1 VVTHFISINKTQL
14 LFLPIFLYIS
24 GIPQTVFLTKIDKLD
39 LDLQDDYRNVF
50 KDKTINRLVDIVSEM
65 FGVPRNNVMPVKNY
79 ERETEVET
87 DVNILALLALRR
99 LQQLVADRMELLTSP
114 EVAAAADS
122 AVEESMMSDT
132 A

>member
-1 VVTHFISINKTQL
+1 
-14 LFLPIFLYIS
+14 
-24 GIPQTVFLTKIDKLD
+24 LTKIDELD
-39 LDLQDDYRNVF
+39 LDLQVDYTNVF
-50 KDKTINRLVDIVSEM
+50 KDKTIKRLVETVSKT

-79 ERETEVET
+79 EQETDVET
-87 DVNILALLALRR
+87 DINILTLLALRR
-99 LQQLVADRMELLTSP
+99 LQQLAADHLELLTSP

>member
-1 VVTHFISINKTQL
+1 MCM
-14 LFLPIFLYIS
+14 
-24 GIPQTVFLTKIDKLD
+24 
-39 LDLQDDYRNVF
+39 
-50 KDKTINRLVDIVSEM
+50 VDTVSEM
-65 FGVPRNNVMPVKNY
+65 FGVPRNNIMPVKNY
-79 ERETEVET
+79 ERETEVKT

-114 EVAAAADS
+114 EVAGAADS

>member
-1 VVTHFISINKTQL
+1 
-14 LFLPIFLYIS
+14 
-24 GIPQTVFLTKIDKLD
+24 VFLTKIDKLG
-39 LDLQDDYRNVF
+39 LDFQDNYTNVF
-50 KDKTINRLVDIVSEM
+50 KDKTIKRLIETVSEM
-65 FGVPRNNVMPVKNY
+65 FGIPRNNVLPVKNY
-79 ERETEVET
+79 EQETEVET

-122 AVEESMMSDT
+122 AVEDSKMSDT